1 LLRGAIVEVDV
12 EVMRT
17 GANRSYTAAGLAD
30 EGAQALAR
38 GTVSTGIFGGFAA
51 AGDFEGI
58 LSEAHEQHVTRLR
71 NQERRLGVLGDQGHV
86 AASAFVDMEERNA
99 EALRAVAWPITQA

>member
-1 LLRGAIVEVDV
+1 MKVDV
-12 EVMRT
+12 ETMRT

-30 EGAQALAR
+30 EGAQALER
-38 GTVSTGIFGGFAA
+38 RSVSSGIFGGFAA
-51 AGDFEGI
+51 AGDFELI
-58 LSEAHEQHVTRLR
+58 MSDAHSQHVTRLR
-71 NQERRLGVLGDQGHV
+71 SHERRLGVLGDKGHV

>member
-1 LLRGAIVEVDV
+1 MHVDV

-30 EGAQALAR
+30 EGAQTLGAGIVAP
-38 GTVSTGIFGGFAA
+38 GIFGGFAA
-51 AGDFEGI
+51 AGDFESI
-58 LSEAHEQHVTRLR
+58 MSETHNQHVTRLR
-71 NQERRLGVLGDQGHV
+71 NQERRLGVLGDKGHV

-99 EALRAVAWPITQA
+99 EALRAVAWPIIQA

>member
-1 LLRGAIVEVDV
+1 MQVDV

-30 EGAQALAR
+30 EGAQTLAQ
-38 GTVSTGIFGGFAA
+38 GIVAPGIFGGFAA

-58 LSEAHEQHVTRLR
+58 VSEAHGQHVARLR
-71 NQERRLGVLGDQGHV
+71 NQERRLGVLGDKGHV
-86 AASAFVDMEERNA
+86 AASAFVDMDERNA
-99 EALRAVAWPITQA
+99 AALRAVAWPITQA

>member
-1 LLRGAIVEVDV
+1 MQVDV

-30 EGAQALAR
+30 EGAQKLAR
-38 GTVSTGIFGGFAA
+38 RAVGSGIFGGFAA

-58 LSEAHEQHVTRLR
+58 LSEAHSQHVERLR
-71 NQERRLGVLGDQGHV
+71 NHERRLGVLGDKAHV
-86 AASAFVDMEERNA
+86 AASAFVDMERRNA
-99 EALRAVAWPITQA
+99 EALRAVAWQLTQA

>member
-1 LLRGAIVEVDV
+1 MEVDV

-38 GTVSTGIFGGFAA
+38 GTVSAGIFGGFAA

-58 LSEAHEQHVTRLR
+58 MSCAHAEHVDRLR
-71 NQERRLGVLGDQGHV
+71 NHERRLGVLGDKGHV
-86 AASAFVDMEERNA
+86 VASSFVEMERRNA
-99 EALRAVAWPITQA
+99 EALQAVAWQITQP